1 MSEEREAL
9 IQEAVRRGL
18 EGVSEIPR
26 ASGRLSADAIR
37 RAETIEAQTFDPQ
50 PVDPQFEEFAAPE
63 RLAPGLALSI
73 FDPVDFRGVTG
84 GFLDNFLGQSILNL
98 SNAIADDDDIMN
110 RHDPGFD
117 GVSYAVE
124 QGVSPEE
131 INSIFGDLAAAKNVP
146 EYNRVL
152 QLARQN
158 KFNRD
163 YTKNMEVGRFIGAM
177 FDVDILA
184 PLGVAKGIGVL
195 RGARRGAAYQAG
207 FTLPTE
213 AARMGMSPG
222 EEEFTGV
229 QLTAPLIAGTL
240 FGGIIGRKSFAQKI
254 ADQAL
259 KQSGRLS
266 DAPPR
271 SDEIIKAGKVVHDI
285 LRKEAK
291 ARGIKT
297 PDPVEPSINK
307 DGSINAAN
315 LSDAVKLADDDYA
328 PIDNFL
334 SAGLAKT
341 EQMPY
346 WVLAGNKLGGSV
358 GRSFSKL
365 AHELSGRIG
374 FTKGGVTEAG
384 LGYMWQQHR
393 FPMNKVLEEIDGVY
407 LQYRGNPTVQR
418 GATRM
423 MFGNF
428 LDDTRNLYSQIRKGE
443 RAIPFTN
450 RDYHNWLPWA
460 TAYKTLDEQVE
471 GVDDVITL
479 RDVFNEH
486 GWGDAEW
493 DILREGAKKGQE
505 FYEGFYQKLQS
516 NRLVGRESQLRRA
529 EEAVSAASKRYKS
542 STRLYKEVEK
552 LKEKSPETA
561 ELVRKIARKQFLTA
575 LQLEI
580 DEIYFRRVA
589 GDSGIETVRLGA
601 VLQKGLKFQREFLQG
616 LRNKKYNPLIER
628 IQKHESANF
637 DNLDQ
642 VRAMLKTYEDIMSK
656 LDKDK
661 VIRIKTRARNQNL
674 DGDEWTFSKFAAQ
687 ARSVA
692 DDLDTAILKE
702 DIGDFTAR
710 NDNYYTHLYNPYKL
724 DTFEAE
730 TKSLLAAAFRA
741 NPYVNGKR
749 LYTDEDSLAVRV
761 DEAFENMRRRGAFQ
775 DSEGVTDGVEK
786 AVSGFSPR
794 QTIGRKLPL
803 TTRQLLRDR
812 PENSLI
818 DTDYRNVM
826 NTYVNRVA
834 PALTAAEQ
842 FGDPS
847 LYRKFDQLDLDLD
860 DAVADALIK
869 GDVDNALRIE
879 KEGNSVWRSGENL
892 RDLNLNAFGFT
903 EDPTTMSARSLRAAK
918 NFGIVNLMGRSG
930 QMLLGDSGR
939 MLVAMSIKEILD
951 QISLRI
957 RSPQEVG
964 LAKAEVELAGEVG
977 ETVTNS
983 RAAMAM
989 EYQGGLM
996 NSTRTENFLSK
1007 AVPFTFIVN
1016 GMAPGTD
1023 FLKKFV
1029 GVHAQSEII
1038 RLSKKV
1044 SENAATDDEISK
1056 LAEFG
1061 FDKASARKIF
1071 KQWDDNV
1078 AEGPG
1083 QGTEHLY
1090 IAGTQ
1095 DWTDIQLRNRFRS
1108 ALNKEMNRII
1118 LTPGPE
1124 HKPLFMTKNLWGYLL
1139 QFRTFSIASTQ
1150 EQLLPM
1156 LQRPRDKRLWRGAL
1170 GMLIGGII
1178 VQQLRANPFDTDNF
1192 DKALRAIDYSGVIP
1206 LLMEPNN
1213 VLEIISMGNVGLRAL
1228 GGGESLV
1235 RDVSPYEAAGAVA
1248 GPAGSVF
1255 LSTLSALQ
1263 NAEEPSEYAKALT
1276 QLTPLRT
1283 WYANFI
1289 PALAKETAG
1298 QFDDE

>member
-1 MSEEREAL
+1 MVDTRQAL
-9 IQEAVRRGL
+9 IQAAYKRGL
-18 EGVSEIPR
+18 EVDTGFSIGNDILGAAMAERARTVS
-26 ASGRLSADAIR
+26 
-37 RAETIEAQTFDPQ
+37 TQTFDTPGL
-50 PVDPQFEEFAAPE
+50 DPKFTTLDPAE
-63 RLAPGLALSI
+63 RLGT
-73 FDPVDFRGVTG
+73 FDSADLNGFIG
-84 GFLDNFLGQSILNL
+84 GFLDNFLGQSIMRLAH
-98 SNAIADDDDIMN
+98 SVADNDDILN
-110 RHDPGFD
+110 PHDPLFD
-117 GVSYAVE
+117 GVALAKE
-124 QGVSPEE
+124 QGLPDEE
-131 INSIFGDLAAAKNVP
+131 IRSLMLDLASAKNVP
-146 EYNRVL
+146 EYNRL
-152 QLARQN
+152 IQIARQN

-163 YTKNMEVGRFIGAM
+163 YTKNSEVGRFIGSVL
-177 FDVDILA
+177 DVDLFA
-184 PLGVAKGIGVL
+184 PLGVAKGIGFA
-195 RGARRGAAYQAG
+195 RGAVQGAGLQTA

-213 AARMGMSPG
+213 AARMDLTPG
-222 EEEFTGV
+222 EEAMGPI
-229 QLTAPLIAGTL
+229 QLTAPLIAGSL
-240 FGGIIGRKSFAQKI
+240 FGGIIGRKSFAQRI
-254 ADQAL
+254 ADQAM

-297 PDPVEPSINK
+297 PDPIEPSINK
-307 DGSINAAN
+307 DGSINAAS

-393 FPMNKVLEEIDGVY
+393 FPMNKVLEEIDSVY

-428 LDDTRNLYSQIRKGE
+428 LDDTRNLYSQIRRGE

-505 FYEGFYQKLQS
+505 FYEGFYKKLQS

-561 ELVRKIARKQFLTA
+561 EAVRKIARKQFLTA

-601 VLQKGLKFQREFLQG
+601 VLQKGLKFQREYLQG
-616 LRNKKYNPLIER
+616 LKNKKYNPLIER
-628 IQKHESANF
+628 IQKHESASF

-724 DTFEAE
+724 DAFEAE

-761 DEAFENMRRRGAFQ
+761 NEAFENMRRRGAFQ
-775 DSEGVTDGVEK
+775 DSEGVTDGIEK

-930 QMLLGDSGR
+930 QMIISDVGR
-939 MLVAMSIKEILD
+939 MFSAMTISD
-951 QISLRI
+951 VVNQISLRI
-957 RSPQEVG
+957 RSPQEIG
-964 LAKAEVELAGEVG
+964 LAKAETNLAGEVG

-1016 GMAPGTD
+1016 GMAPLTD
-1023 FLKKFV
+1023 YFKKFT
-1029 GVHAQSEII
+1029 GVHAQSEMI

-1044 SENAATDDEISK
+1044 SENKATDEEISL

-1061 FDKASARKIF
+1061 FSKADARKIF
-1071 KQWDDNV
+1071 KQWDENV

-1083 QGTEHLY
+1083 QGTEYLY
-1090 IAGTQ
+1090 IAGTE

-1124 HKPLFMTKNLWGYLL
+1124 HKPLFMSKNLWGYLL

-1170 GMLIGGII
+1170 GMLIGGVI
-1178 VQQLRANPFDTDNF
+1178 VQQLRANPFDKDDF

-1213 VLEIISMGNVGLRAL
+1213 VLEIISMGKVGLRAL
-1228 GGGESLV
+1228 GGSESLV

-1263 NAEEPSEYAKALT
+1263 NAEQPSEYAKALT

>member
-1 MSEEREAL
+1 MVDTRQAL
-9 IQEAVRRGL
+9 IQAAYKRGL
-18 EGVSEIPR
+18 EVDTGFSIGNDILGAAMAERARTVS
-26 ASGRLSADAIR
+26 
-37 RAETIEAQTFDPQ
+37 TQTFDTPGL
-50 PVDPQFEEFAAPE
+50 DPKFTTLDPAE
-63 RLAPGLALSI
+63 RLGT
-73 FDPVDFRGVTG
+73 FDSADLNGFIG
-84 GFLDNFLGQSILNL
+84 GFLDNFLGQSIMRLAH
-98 SNAIADDDDIMN
+98 SIADNDDILN
-110 RHDPGFD
+110 PHDPLFD
-117 GVSYAVE
+117 GVALAKE
-124 QGVSPEE
+124 QGLPDEE
-131 INSIFGDLAAAKNVP
+131 IRSLMLDLASAKNVP
-146 EYNRVL
+146 EYNRL
-152 QLARQN
+152 IQIARQN

-163 YTKNMEVGRFIGAM
+163 YTKNSEVGRFIGSVL
-177 FDVDILA
+177 DVDLFA
-184 PLGVAKGIGVL
+184 PLGVAKGIGFA
-195 RGARRGAAYQAG
+195 RGAVQGAGLQTA

-213 AARMGMSPG
+213 AARMDLTPG
-222 EEEFTGV
+222 EEAMGPI
-229 QLTAPLIAGTL
+229 QLTAPLIAGSL
-240 FGGIIGRKSFAQKI
+240 FGGIIGRKSFAQRI
-254 ADQAL
+254 ADQAM

-297 PDPVEPSINK
+297 PDPIEPSINK
-307 DGSINAAN
+307 DGSINAAS

-393 FPMNKVLEEIDGVY
+393 FPMNKVLEEIDSVY

-428 LDDTRNLYSQIRKGE
+428 LDDTRNLYSQIRRGE

-505 FYEGFYQKLQS
+505 FYEGFYKKLQS

-561 ELVRKIARKQFLTA
+561 EAVRKIARKQFLTA

-601 VLQKGLKFQREFLQG
+601 VLQKGLKFQREYLQG
-616 LRNKKYNPLIER
+616 LKNKKYNPLIER
-628 IQKHESANF
+628 IQKHESASF

-724 DTFEAE
+724 DAFEAE

-761 DEAFENMRRRGAFQ
+761 NEAFENMRRRGAFQ
-775 DSEGVTDGVEK
+775 DSEGVTDGIEK

-930 QMLLGDSGR
+930 QMIISDVGR
-939 MLVAMSIKEILD
+939 MFSAMTISD
-951 QISLRI
+951 VVNQISLRI
-957 RSPQEVG
+957 RSPQEIG
-964 LAKAEVELAGEVG
+964 LAKAETNLAGEVG

-1016 GMAPGTD
+1016 GMAPLTD
-1023 FLKKFV
+1023 YFKKFT
-1029 GVHAQSEII
+1029 GVHAQSEMI

-1044 SENAATDDEISK
+1044 SENKATDEEISL

-1061 FDKASARKIF
+1061 FSKADARKIF
-1071 KQWDDNV
+1071 KQWDENV

-1083 QGTEHLY
+1083 QGTEYLY
-1090 IAGTQ
+1090 IAGTE

-1124 HKPLFMTKNLWGYLL
+1124 HKPLFMSKNLWGYLL

-1170 GMLIGGII
+1170 GMLIGGVI
-1178 VQQLRANPFDTDNF
+1178 VQQLRANPFDKDDF

-1213 VLEIISMGNVGLRAL
+1213 VLEIISMGKVGLRAL
-1228 GGGESLV
+1228 GGSESLV

-1263 NAEEPSEYAKALT
+1263 NAEQPSEYAKALT